1 MPVGKTKEIW
11 LGSGA
16 ELPERPGQTYET
28 ADGTRGELRSRRERD
43 RIRLTWQPQDWDQER
58 LADERERERQRT
70 YWRQV
75 ADGPEAAVGS
85 NAEG

>member
-1 MPVGKTKEIW
+1 M
-11 LGSGA
+11 
-16 ELPERPGQTYET
+16 
-28 ADGTRGELRSRRERD
+28 
-43 RIRLTWQPQDWDQER
+43 DQER

-75 ADGPEAAVGS
+75 ADGLEAAVGS